1 MTLGGIGGSQPRG
14 PVRHAV
20 HLHGHGTA
28 VSRDHRHRE
37 AVPTHVSERHKPE
50 LDRSELGRQLGYLPQ
65 DVELFEG
72 SIAENIARFGEIDA
86 DRVIEAAQR
95 AGMHEMI
102 LRFPQGYDTPIGA
115 GGSVLSGGQRQR
127 IALARALYGDPR
139 VLVLDEPNANLD
151 DAGEAALVAALLD
164 LKARGCTVFLVTHR
178 PSALQVV
185 DRLMVMRDGAV
196 IADGPRDAVLASL
209 RPAAAAAPAP
219 DPTPPADDAA
229 GPA

>member
-1 MTLGGIGGSQPRG
+1 
-14 PVRHAV
+14 
-20 HLHGHGTA
+20 
-28 VSRDHRHRE
+28 
-37 AVPTHVSERHKPE
+37 
-50 LDRSELGRQLGYLPQ
+50 
-65 DVELFEG
+65 
-72 SIAENIARFGEIDA
+72 
-86 DRVIEAAQR
+86 
-95 AGMHEMI
+95 
-102 LRFPQGYDTPIGA
+102 
-115 GGSVLSGGQRQR
+115 
-127 IALARALYGDPR
+127 
-139 VLVLDEPNANLD
+139 VLDEPNANLD

-209 RPAAAAAPAP
+209 RPAAAVAAAAPAP